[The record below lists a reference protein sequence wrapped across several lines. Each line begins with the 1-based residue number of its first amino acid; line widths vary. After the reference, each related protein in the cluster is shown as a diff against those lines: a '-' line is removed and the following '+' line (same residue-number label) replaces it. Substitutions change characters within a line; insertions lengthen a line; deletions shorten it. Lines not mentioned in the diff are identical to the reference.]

1 MGLHQHLVGFRF
13 TRTALAAHQS
23 LATNLH
29 IGRLPAAFHP
39 SHLSKEAPDVSKSRL
54 TGITSAAALAG
65 LALAPVAPSS
75 AQTSEDTTS
84 VTATPP
90 VAEKREHTYTHHGIT
105 ISDPYDWLYDKS
117 YPEIDDED
125 VLEYVKAENAWFEA
139 AMAPHAELTEALF
152 TEMRARIKED
162 DSTVP
167 QKDGD
172 YLYWSEFEEGA
183 QYRKH
188 YRKPVAGGEAQLII
202 DENELAE
209 GLEYFRLGA
218 LSVSQNGRYLAYS
231 TDTNGSERYTA
242 RIKDLETGE
251 LLPDEI
257 PNLRSGL
264 TWVAND
270 TALVYGPSTEEWR
283 TLEAKLHV
291 IGTPIEQDVTLYKE
305 DDQSFGVGFGLS
317 AQDDYLIIATGDNET
332 SEVRFVPA
340 DNPTGELTLVK
351 ARKKGVEY
359 SVDIRTDDSG
369 AKLWV
374 WTNDDHINFRLAKA
388 DLAAPG
394 DWQTVIAGS
403 DEFYLT
409 DFDLYKDFLVTEG
422 RLNGLDQVQIRSYD
436 APTMAQPIAF
446 PEASYDAGLSNNPEY
461 DQTKLRLS
469 YTSMVTPNSVY
480 DYDVASQS
488 LELLKQQEIPSGY
501 DATQYVTERL
511 TIEARDGTMIPVS
524 IVMRK
529 DRAEILKAQGIK
541 GPGPL
546 HLYAYGAY
554 GYAIPP
560 GFSTARLSLVDR
572 GFAYAIAHI
581 RGGDDL
587 GRRWYLQGKLFERTN
602 TFNDF
607 VDAGRGLIAK
617 GYTAE
622 GMVTAS
628 GGSAGGELMGAIVNQ
643 DPAQY
648 GAIVAHVPF
657 VDVLNTML
665 NDKLPLTPGEWQEWG
680 NPIED
685 KAAFAYILSYSP
697 YDQVK
702 AQDYPPMLVTAGLND
717 PRVTYWEPAKWVA
730 KLRDTKTDDN
740 VLLMKTNMGAG
751 HGGQSGRWNSLRET
765 AEEFAFI
772 LWQMGMA
779 GEKSGG

>member
-1 MGLHQHLVGFRF
+1 M
-13 TRTALAAHQS
+13 T
-23 LATNLH
+23 
-29 IGRLPAAFHP
+29 
-39 SHLSKEAPDVSKSRL
+39 SRIAQL
-54 TGITSAAALAG
+54 TFAAAI
-65 LALAPVAPSS
+65 ALAPFGA
-75 AQTSEDTTS
+75 AHAANQEDNTRVTTS
-84 VTATPP
+84 DDAAKATVPTAPP
-90 VAEKREHTYTHHGIT
+90 IAEKREHSYTHHGIT

-117 YPEIDDED
+117 YPTVDDED
-125 VLEYVKAENAWFEA
+125 VLDYVKAENAWFEA
-139 AMAPHAELTEALF
+139 NMAPQEELTEALF
-152 TEMRARIKED
+152 KEMRARIKENE
-162 DSTVP
+162 STVP
-167 QKDGD
+167 QRRGD
-172 YLYWSEFEEGA
+172 FLYWSEFEEGA

-188 YRKPVAGGEAQLII
+188 YRKPVLSGDEGPVGASEAAEPQLML

-218 LSVSQNGRYLAYS
+218 ASVSKNGRFLAYS

-251 LLPDEI
+251 LLADEI
-257 PNLRSGL
+257 PNLRSSL
-264 TWVAND
+264 TWVAGD
-270 TALVYGPSTEEWR
+270 TALVYGPSSENWR

-291 IGTPIEQDVTLYKE
+291 IGTPIEEDVTLYRE
-305 DDQSFGVGFGLS
+305 DDESFSVGAGLS
-317 AQDDYLIIATGDNET
+317 AQEDYLIISTGDNET
-332 SEVRFVPA
+332 SEVRFVSAA
-340 DNPTGELTLVK
+340 DPTGELTLVK

-359 SVDIRTDDSG
+359 AVDIRDG
-369 AKLWV
+369 EVFV

-388 DLAAPG
+388 SIETPSE
-394 DWQTVIAGS
+394 WETVIAGS
-403 DEFYLT
+403 NEFHLT
-409 DFDLYKDFLVTEG
+409 DFELYKGFFVTEG
-422 RLNGLDQVQIRSYD
+422 RLNGLDQVQIRTYD
-436 APTMAQPIAF
+436 APTQAKPIAF

-469 YTSMVTPNSVY
+469 YESMVTPDSVY
-480 DYDVASQS
+480 DYDVASAS

-501 DATQYVTERL
+501 DASLYTTERL
-511 TIEARDGTMIPVS
+511 EVEARDGTMVPVS
-524 IVMRK
+524 VVMRK
-529 DRAEILKAQGIK
+529 DRPAG
-541 GPGPL
+541 GPL

-554 GYAIPP
+554 GYAVPP
-560 GFSTARLSLVDR
+560 GFSTTRLSLVDR
-572 GFAYAIAHI
+572 GFAFAIAHI

-587 GRRWYLQGKLFERTN
+587 GRRWYLQGKLNERTN

-607 VDAGRGLIAK
+607 VDVGRGLIAK

-622 GMVTAS
+622 GKVTAS

-643 DPAQY
+643 DPSQY

-665 NDKLPLTPGEWQEWG
+665 NRELPLTPGEWQEWG

-685 KAAFAYILSYSP
+685 KQAFAYILSYSP

-751 HGGQSGRWNSLRET
+751 HGGKSGRWNSLYET
-765 AEEFAFI
+765 AEEYSFI

-779 GEKSGG
+779 GEQVGE

>member
-1 MGLHQHLVGFRF
+1 MTLHRIS
-13 TRTALAAHQS
+13 RMALAAS
-23 LATNLH
+23 LILAPFGAQPLAASDANNKDNSSVATKEVAV
-29 IGRLPAAFHP
+29 PAA
-39 SHLSKEAPDVSKSRL
+39 
-54 TGITSAAALAG
+54 
-65 LALAPVAPSS
+65 
-75 AQTSEDTTS
+75 
-84 VTATPP
+84 PP
-90 VAEKREHTYTHHGIT
+90 VAEKREHTYTYHGIT
-105 ISDPYDWLYDKS
+105 IRDPYDWLYDKS

-125 VLEYVKAENAWFEA
+125 VLDYVKAENAWFEA
-139 AMAPHAELTEALF
+139 NMSPREDVTEALF
-152 TEMRARIKED
+152 QEMRARIKED

-167 QKDGD
+167 QRLGE

-188 YRKPVAGGEAQLII
+188 YRKPVGAPEDAKGELIL
-202 DENELAE
+202 DQNELAE

-231 TDTNGSERYTA
+231 TDDDGSERYTA

-270 TALVYGPSTEEWR
+270 TALVYGPSTENWR
-283 TLEAKLHV
+283 TLEARLHV

-317 AQDDYLIIATGDNET
+317 AQDDYLVIATGDNET
-332 SEVRFVPA
+332 SEVRFVSAA
-340 DNPTGELTLVK
+340 DPTGELTLIK
-351 ARKKGVEY
+351 PRKKGVEY
-359 SVDIRTDDSG
+359 SVDIREG
-369 AKLWV
+369 ELFV
-374 WTNDDHINFRLAKA
+374 LTNDEHINFRLAKA
-388 DLAAPG
+388 SLDNPG
-394 DWQTVIAGS
+394 AWETVIAGS
-403 DEFYLT
+403 NEFYLT
-409 DFDLYKDFLVTEG
+409 NFDVFEGFFVTEG
-422 RLNGLDQVQIRSYD
+422 RLNGLDQVQIRQYGTPLEFTPVS
-436 APTMAQPIAF
+436 F
-446 PEASYDAGLSNNPEY
+446 PEASYNAGLTNNPEY

-469 YTSMVTPNSVY
+469 YESMITPDSVY
-480 DYDVASQS
+480 DYDVASAS
-488 LELLKQQEIPSGY
+488 LDLLKQQEIPSGY
-501 DATQYVTERL
+501 DASQYVTQRL
-511 TIEARDGTMIPVS
+511 EIEARDGTMVPVS
-524 IVMRK
+524 VVMRK
-529 DRAEILKAQGIK
+529 DRADILAQAGIE

-560 GFSTARLSLVDR
+560 GFSTTRLSLVDR

-587 GRRWYLQGKLFERTN
+587 GRRWYLQGKLNERTN

-607 VDAGRGLIAK
+607 VDAGRGLIAQ

-628 GGSAGGELMGAIVNQ
+628 GGSAGGELMGAVVNQ
-643 DPAQY
+643 DPALF
-648 GAIVAHVPF
+648 GAVVAHVPF

-665 NDKLPLTPGEWQEWG
+665 NKELPLTPGEWQEWG
-680 NPIED
+680 NPIES
-685 KAAFAYILSYSP
+685 KQAFAYILSYSP
-697 YDQVK
+697 YDQVT

-740 VLLMKTNMGAG
+740 ILLLKTNMGAG
-751 HGGQSGRWNSLRET
+751 HGGKSGRWNSLYET
-765 AEEFAFI
+765 AEEFNFI
-772 LWQMGMA
+772 LWQMGMSDEPAA
-779 GEKSGG
+779 GG